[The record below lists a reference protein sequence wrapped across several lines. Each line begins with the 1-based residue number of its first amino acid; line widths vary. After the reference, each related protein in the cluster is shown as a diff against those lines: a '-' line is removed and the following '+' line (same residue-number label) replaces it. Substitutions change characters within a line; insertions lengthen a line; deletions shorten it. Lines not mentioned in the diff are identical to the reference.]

1 MSGESSGNTCTLEP
15 IAITGIGC
23 RFPGGADTPA
33 MFWELLAA
41 GRDGIVD
48 VPPDRWSTKR
58 FYSPDP
64 GAPGKMY
71 ACRGGFLRNPVDR
84 FDPLFFGISPR
95 EAAYMDPQQRLLL
108 EVAWEALADAG
119 ENGARLAGSNTGVYI
134 GAFTLDSMV
143 LQLSPLNRGN
153 PPTHHGAAA
162 ASMTMLA
169 NRVSYAFDFRG
180 PSVAIDTACSA
191 SLVALHYA
199 CQSLW
204 RGGWRPAP
212 PRGPPRLPSPPFAPP
227 RRPPPFPPPPPPPPP
242 LPPPPP

>member
-1 MSGESSGNTCTLEP
+1 
-15 IAITGIGC
+15 
-23 RFPGGADTPA
+23 

-108 EVAWEALADAG
+108 EVAWEALEDAG
-119 ENGARLAGSNTGVYI
+119 LPVERCAGRPTGVFVGISTYDY
-134 GAFTLDSMV
+134 G
-143 LQLSPLNRGN
+143 
-153 PPTHHGAAA
+153 
-162 ASMTMLA
+162 SMTMSDPDRILDGYANTGGALSIAA
-169 NRVSYAFDFRG
+169 NRISYLFD
-180 PSVAIDTACSA
+180 
-191 SLVALHYA
+191 
-199 CQSLW
+199 
-204 RGGWRPAP
+204 
-212 PRGPPRLPSPPFAPP
+212 
-227 RRPPPFPPPPPPPPP
+227 
-242 LPPPPP
+242 